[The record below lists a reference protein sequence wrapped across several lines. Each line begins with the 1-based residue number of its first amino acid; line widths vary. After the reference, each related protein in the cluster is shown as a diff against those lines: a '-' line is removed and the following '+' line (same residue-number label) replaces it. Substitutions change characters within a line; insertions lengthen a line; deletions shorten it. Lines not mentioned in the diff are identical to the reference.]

1 MTSKYGVLLGI
12 ILLIVILECLGQMCL
27 KSYFNNP
34 GKIHLYFIA
43 IVFYA
48 MVCLMLVMSYKY
60 RGMGIINVLWSGI
73 SVLAVAS
80 AGVLVFHETL
90 TRLDIIGIV
99 CILVGIGCVVWEGE
113 HVA

>member
-1 MTSKYGVLLGI
+1 MTSYGVLLGI

-48 MVCLMLVMSYKY
+48 MVCLMLVLSYKY

-80 AGVLVFHETL
+80 AGAIFFHERL
-90 TRLDIIGIV
+90 TRLDMIGIV
-99 CILVGIGCVVWEGE
+99 CILVGIGCVLWEGE
-113 HVA
+113 HVKQ